1 MERYQH
7 SDDPQQLDLLRVCR
21 IGRAQGLKGE
31 VTVRLYTDE
40 PEYRFEPGS
49 VLYTHDGARRF
60 VVERSRTF
68 KNRWIVKLEGVD
80 DRDASEAL
88 NGVELYGEADD
99 PDEMLDEDAW
109 YPRDLVGLQARMA
122 DGNELGAPD
131 GMVIGKV
138 VDVIDGPQSLLK
150 IRLDADYRARLRGDA
165 CDAGDAGDAD
175 DAGDAVDI
183 HQPASRDDSVM
194 SDSGSAAESAEVLE
208 SAESSQT
215 VPTME
220 STETVESKESR
231 ETADSEPEE
240 TSTDESELPRTV
252 LVPFVDP
259 LVPDIDLDGGYLT
272 LDPPG
277 GLIPGLG

>member
-138 VDVIDGPQSLLK
+138 VDVIDGPQNLLK

-165 CDAGDAGDAD
+165 CDAGDAGDA
-175 DAGDAVDI
+175 VDI
-183 HQPASRDDSVM
+183 QQPASRDDSVM
-194 SDSGSAAESAEVLE
+194 SDSGSAVESAEVLE
-208 SAESSQT
+208 SVESSQT